1 MLLTRRSVALHGA
14 AATLLAGPTLVGLP
28 RTARAQETVASGTFE
43 DVGGHGASGGV
54 RVVREGS
61 GFRVEMA
68 DDFRLDRAPDPYVA
82 FGSAEAYAPGTD
94 FAVLES
100 RRGAQGYAV
109 PEGLDPTEHGAVWLW
124 CREFAVP
131 LGVARLAP

>member
-1 MLLTRRSVALHGA
+1 MIRTTTLALA
-14 AATLLAGPTLVGLP
+14 LACGPALGPAL
-28 RTARAQETVASGTFE
+28 AQEVVASGTFE
-43 DVGGHGASGGV
+43 DAGGHDASGGV
-54 RVVREGS
+54 EVRRADGGYEVV
-61 GFRVEMA
+61 FA

-82 FGSAEAYAPGTD
+82 FGTASAYADGTD

-100 RRGAQGYAV
+100 RRGAQSYAV
-109 PEGLDPTEHGAVWLW
+109 PEGLDPTAHEAVWLW

>member
-1 MLLTRRSVALHGA
+1 MLSTRRSA
-14 AATLLAGPTLVGLP
+14 AGLLAGLMLAAAP
-28 RTARAQETVASGTFE
+28 REAPAQEAVASGAFE
-43 DVGGHGASGGV
+43 DVGDHGASGGV
-54 RVVREGS
+54 RIVREGES
-61 GFRVEMA
+61 YRVEIA
-68 DDFRLDRAPDPYVA
+68 EDFRLDRAPDPYVA
-82 FGSAEAYAPGTD
+82 FGSAEAFAEGTD

-109 PEGLDPTEHGAVWLW
+109 PEAIDPAEHEAVWLW